1 MPHALR
7 KIQGSSRSMEVL
19 DLLGTEPIHGLVWGQ
34 TLMRRRR
41 CLTRRVMLP
50 QLFAVHKKVDST
62 NLTAAVQ
69 TFEGPLAFCPGVSR
83 AGVLPDSPR
92 RLLRRSSL
100 RIIASA
106 ISRMDLRRCRLS
118 RCMAFLTID
127 SPPNQGLFLIKF
139 TEPLFLST
147 ANHETS
153 THRNSNRA
161 CFLQ

>member
-1 MPHALR
+1 MSFREPSVKCTLPSCSFIGPSSIKR
-7 KIQGSSRSMEVL
+7 KTAERLNAACIAENSRLITEHGVL

-118 RCMAFLTID
+118 RCMAL
-127 SPPNQGLFLIKF
+127 
-139 TEPLFLST
+139 
-147 ANHETS
+147 
-153 THRNSNRA
+153 
-161 CFLQ
+161 